1 MVRYNCSAR
10 LKNLFFYGH
19 GTGVYC
25 AIDEVVLFLYFS
37 PSVSAVTLVGLHVI
51 KSDFLLGQHQF
62 FWVEFVFMGIWQTK

>member
-51 KSDFLLGQHQF
+51 KSDFFIRTTSILLGR
-62 FWVEFVFMGIWQTK
+62 VRVYGNLAN